1 MKKIDPTKLSQLTKE
16 EKLKLYDTIQAK
28 KLAAK
33 RSRAKFVPHEGQLQV
48 LKSKKYIRLVTAGNG
63 YGKSALGVNA
73 ALAAAMGY
81 NPWTKEYTKSPSVGV
96 VVLDSPMKV
105 KEVFL
110 KELDKWCDISEIQQI
125 KNGKPYVN
133 ELVFSNGSRIILM
146 FHEQEEAVFES
157 IELDYAIMDEPPPKF
172 IFTALARGQRT
183 KGSKPWILII
193 GTPLAAA
200 WLRQDLFEP
209 WERKERDDIDCFRGS
224 TIQNVAN
231 LSEGYVEQFSRLLSE
246 EEKKIRLEGQWFD
259 LGGLALKHLIKPEL
273 HYISPFPWPQDDPV
287 IIAVD
292 CHPSKAHVAVALG
305 KNKYGRRIVV
315 GELAAKATARDFALK
330 LHEWSRNWKVVDI
343 VVDSL
348 GSADTTGG
356 EGFKSFIQV
365 LKDCGIRCR
374 PTTFEEKSDSAWI
387 DRVRT
392 ALEIPLTPDNF
403 GQTTPGLQIFRS
415 CPNIIKDIENVA
427 WLRHKNLDMNKD
439 KLDIS
444 HKDYLACLK
453 YALAAESTH
462 MNPKLREA
470 KTVRLA
476 DKKAISIRS
485 RYFGK
490 R

>member
-1 MKKIDPTKLSQLTKE
+1 MKKIDPNKLSQLSKE
-16 EKLKLYDTIQAK
+16 EKLKLYDKIQLK
-28 KLAAK
+28 KNLDKKK
-33 RSRAKFVPHEGQLQV
+33 RNKYVPTKTQLEV
-48 LKSKKYIRLVTAGNG
+48 LKCDKYIRLVTAANAF
-63 YGKSALGVNA
+63 GKTCTAVNQ
-73 ALAAAMGY
+73 ALAACQGY
-81 NPWTKEYTKSPSVGV
+81 NPWNNTYYKVPCTGV

-105 KEVFL
+105 SEVWI
-110 KELDKWCDISEIQQI
+110 KELSKWIDINDVEL
-125 KNGKPYVN
+125 KKHGKPYFTEVC
-133 ELVFSNGSRIILM
+133 FKNGSRIIFM
-146 FHEQEEAVFES
+146 FHDQEPMIFES
-157 IELDYAIMDEPPPKF
+157 LELDWAIFDEPSPAH
-172 IFTALARGQRT
+172 IFKALARGQRT
-183 KGSKPWILII
+183 KGSRPWILII

-200 WLRQDLFEP
+200 WMRIELFEP
-209 WERKERDDIDCFRGS
+209 WERGERDDVMCFRGS
-224 TIQNVAN
+224 TEENREN
-231 LSEGYVEQFSRLLSE
+231 LADGFIEQFSRLLSE

-305 KNKYGRRIVV
+305 KNKYGRRIVI
-315 GELAAKATARDFALK
+315 GELEAKATARDFALK
-330 LHEWSRNWKVVDI
+330 LHEWSRGWKVVDI

-403 GQTTPGLQIFRS
+403 GQTLPGLQIFRS
-415 CPNIIKDIENVA
+415 CPRLIKDIENVA